1 MPRGARLDA
10 PGTLHHVI
18 VRGIEKRRIVNDVA
32 DRKNFV
38 TRVGELSAE
47 TKTSIYAWA
56 LMTNHAHML
65 VRSSEI
71 GLCTFMRRLLT
82 GYAISYNR
90 RHRRWGHLFQNRYKS
105 IVCDEDAYFTELV
118 RYIHLNP
125 LRAKLVKN
133 FAQLDH
139 YRWSGHGVIMG
150 KIEYNWQNRDD
161 VLKWFGK
168 KEGEAKNAYR
178 NYVEKGIAKGRRP
191 ELVGGGL
198 IRSLGGWSAV
208 KALRRSGD
216 RELSDGRILGRGEFV
231 ERIIKESETQ
241 IKYQLP
247 LLEQHHKIDEF
258 ITEIC
263 QAENVSIEELKG
275 GSRRKVIS
283 RVRALIAIGLVKTHG
298 VALAEVARRL
308 GVTTTAI
315 SKIIQRDINGQQ

>member
-38 TRVGELSAE
+38 KRLGELSAE

-65 VRSSEI
+65 LRSSEI